1 MEAVLPTP
9 MGMWRAVHEVQ
20 AASSE
25 NMRSATGA
33 IREVKGATWY
43 LLLLLVLYAAC
54 ANAEDSNSP
63 PAVRTGIIRSA
74 HRAFGALMLTPQIR
88 KHQQYCMIVVTVK
101 GSTKDLH
108 LDSCCTRTIVSDA
121 SLLRNIRDLEEPRL
135 VSGLTGVKAIHQIGD
150 FANTHDESAGRAA
163 HRGHWMS
170 TMTRR

>member
-88 KHQQYCMIVVTVK
+88 NYQQYCMIVVTVK
-101 GSTKDLH
+101 GSTRTFIW
-108 LDSCCTRTIVSDA
+108 TRVALALSSATLPCYVTYATWRSRA
-121 SLLRNIRDLEEPRL
+121 S
-135 VSGLTGVKAIHQIGD
+135 
-150 FANTHDESAGRAA
+150 SAGSLVQRPFIRLATLQI
-163 HRGHWMS
+163 R
-170 TMTRR
+170 MTNRQVELRTEVIGCLL